1 MVKESDAA
9 PPPSRRRPRF
19 GVAAAALVLVT
30 LLLSACASV
39 PDRDPASGCANCPVC
54 LHNADLGCVC
64 VKVEKDTPRV
74 EWNGKTWYFCSE
86 ECKKAFLSDPKRF
99 NPTAG
104 K

>member
-1 MVKESDAA
+1 MPKEPDAS
-9 PPPSRRRPRF
+9 PPRTRRRLPTC
-19 GVAAAALVLVT
+19 VAAALVLAA

-64 VKVEKDTPRV
+64 VKVEADTPRA

-86 ECKKAFLSDPKRF
+86 ECKRAFLSDPKRF